1 MGAGVGLV
9 EQEHRTEQHRTGV
22 QLVPDALQA
31 GQQAAEEGAVRQTH
45 LTREEEGDEP
55 AGDQKTCRC
64 ADVHVLLGPQH
75 EAAGQNDQCRAGA
88 HGGSKLAQHN
98 GEGIQ
103 VQDAAAAQG
112 ILDGAAHRHGRGV
125 TQGQRRIGLRVA
137 HHLLRPRYRRHGVA
151 HGSGVE
157 GIAAVAAKDLLAD
170 QYARQH
176 CHHQHIDVH
185 GGGHEQGDDK
195 AEALV

>member
-1 MGAGVGLV
+1 MGAGVGFV

-55 AGDQKTCRC
+55 QVMRKL
-64 ADVHVLLGPQH
+64 ADAPMCTSFRVHSTRR
-75 EAAGQNDQCRAGA
+75 EQNDQRRAGA

-98 GEGIQ
+98 GEGVQ

-112 ILDGAAHRHGRGV
+112 ILDGAAYRHGRGV
-125 TQGQRRIGLRVA
+125 PQGQRRIGC
-137 HHLLRPRYRRHGVA
+137 G
-151 HGSGVE
+151 
-157 GIAAVAAKDLLAD
+157 
-170 QYARQH
+170 
-176 CHHQHIDVH
+176 
-185 GGGHEQGDDK
+185 
-195 AEALV
+195 

>member
-1 MGAGVGLV
+1 MSPQVI
-9 EQEHRTEQHRTGV
+9 E
-22 QLVPDALQA
+22 
-31 GQQAAEEGAVRQTH
+31 
-45 LTREEEGDEP
+45 
-55 AGDQKTCRC
+55 KTCRC

-125 TQGQRRIGLRVA
+125 PQGQRRIGLRVA

-170 QYARQH
+170 RYARQH

-185 GGGHEQGDDK
+185 GGGHEQGDDRLK
-195 AEALV
+195 LSLEKSLFVYTRWRSSATRRSHRLPVSRAMPHSSSGRAP